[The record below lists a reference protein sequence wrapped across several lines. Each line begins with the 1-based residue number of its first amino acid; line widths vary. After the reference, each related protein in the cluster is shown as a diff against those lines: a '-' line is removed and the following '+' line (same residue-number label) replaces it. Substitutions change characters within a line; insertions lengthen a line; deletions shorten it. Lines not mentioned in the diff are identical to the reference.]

1 MRNDVKLA
9 CSAWSNVVSNS
20 GPLSMLP
27 QNSSNVNPGITKT
40 RMGPQYMIIHGDMNA
55 LTPQIVLGHPSGYQ
69 PPVNG
74 IPISMYYPLVCS
86 GNSDGKSV
94 GTDKLYTISTSIW
107 RLPKME
113 VPPNHPLFWDFHK
126 FSMVN
131 HPAVGV
137 PSFMETPIQIHVF
150 DFHHSVVSY
159 VCPNQSP
166 VALGSLGLHGVL
178 LKSDDISERENHM
191 GNIWKTWELCFF
203 FNAKTRF
210 YPRDGH
216 GDALWQTCDPNL
228 ELPGSYDKPTGA
240 ALTD

>member
-1 MRNDVKLA
+1 MAYRCPCTIHQYVREIQTGNPLEQINYTPYPHPYGGFLK
-9 CSAWSNVVSNS
+9 WSY
-20 GPLSMLP
+20 P
-27 QNSSNVNPGITKT
+27 Q
-40 RMGPQYMIIHGDMNA
+40 IIHFF
-55 LTPQIVLGHPSGYQ
+55 L
-69 PPVNG
+69 
-74 IPISMYYPLVCS
+74 
-86 GNSDGKSV
+86 
-94 GTDKLYTISTSIW
+94 
-107 RLPKME
+107 
-113 VPPNHPLFWDFHK
+113 DFHR

-137 PSFMETPIQIHVF
+137 PPFMETPIQIHVF

-166 VALGSLGLHGVL
+166 AALGSLDSHGVL
-178 LKSDDISERENHM
+178 LKGDDISGRENHM
-191 GNIWKTWELCFF
+191 GNTWNTCMEYMGIVFF

-228 ELPGSYDKPTGA
+228 ELPDPNDKPTGE